1 MKPREFGPRIF
12 YRQSLINEGVVI
24 MTMMAWLGVVIIIV
38 FSLFER
44 CPLVTSNE
52 GFGSTPARVRSSDLR
67 DARSAD
73 YDRST
78 YVAALRRAK

>member
-38 FSLFER
+38 FSLFEG

-52 GFGSTPARVRSSDLR
+52 GFGSSSARACVRAISGMLGQQIMIDQRTSLR
-67 DARSAD
+67 
-73 YDRST
+73 
-78 YVAALRRAK
+78 